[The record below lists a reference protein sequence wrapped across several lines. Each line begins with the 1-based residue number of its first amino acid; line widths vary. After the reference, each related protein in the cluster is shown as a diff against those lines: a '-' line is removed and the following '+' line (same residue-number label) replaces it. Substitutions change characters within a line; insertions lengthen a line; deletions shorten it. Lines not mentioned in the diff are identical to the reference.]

1 LPLLSLLLRLLFRD
15 RCRCRYKSS
24 DYIKFHNISEDCL
37 YLNIFVPSGAGPS
50 SALPVMHFLYGGS
63 WEWGGSSFAIYD
75 SAPVVAERGNV
86 IFVTSN
92 YRLGMFGYLG
102 GAALAAESSD
112 GSTGNYGLQDQRMA
126 MEWIR
131 DNIASFGGDPGNVML
146 FGQSAGSGSVANH
159 LIMPRSSGL
168 FQRAGMESGPPC
180 DWTAIPLDVSEA
192 KFHVLCG
199 DAGCCPGGKVPD
211 AASIACLR
219 GKSMAAIANLS
230 HHSGGGLLDWSPV
243 IDGVEITEE
252 PQQLVQQGTL
262 RANATSS
269 STHCCVY
276 IQVAAFSLFVLLTVY
291 RAVCKF
297 KLTLADADTNAN
309 MHTRT
314 RHAHAHILAVTCR
327 KSEPH
332 QIRIARHCSRRG
344 YAVSACKVSSF
355 GGCVYAVHLG
365 QLWN

>member
-1 LPLLSLLLRLLFRD
+1 
-15 RCRCRYKSS
+15 
-24 DYIKFHNISEDCL
+24 
-37 YLNIFVPSGAGPS
+37 
-50 SALPVMHFLYGGS
+50 
-63 WEWGGSSFAIYD
+63 
-75 SAPVVAERGNV
+75 
-86 IFVTSN
+86 
-92 YRLGMFGYLG
+92 
-102 GAALAAESSD
+102 
-112 GSTGNYGLQDQRMA
+112 MA

-269 STHCCVY
+269 STHCCIFIY
-276 IQVAAFSLFVLLTVY
+276 RWRLSPYLFCSLFTVQCASSSS
-291 RAVCKF
+291 RSR
-297 KLTLADADTNAN
+297 
-309 MHTRT
+309 MRTRT
-314 RHAHAHILAVTCR
+314 RKCTHTRAMHTLTFWPLLAGKVNPIKSVLLGTVHDEGTLFLPVKYPLSEAAYTQFILDSYGTKYGSNAPLAAALLRSCYLSHIYWHPIHICRRAVTR
-327 KSEPH
+327 S
-332 QIRIARHCSRRG
+332 
-344 YAVSACKVSSF
+344 
-355 GGCVYAVHLG
+355 
-365 QLWN
+365 